1 MSLLIALILAAFI
14 QSPSTPDR
22 ATLTG
27 QVLEDGT
34 GAPVAGAQVNAV
46 KIPIERPVAGTM
58 GVPVRPFTTT
68 TDREG
73 RFQVANL
80 EPGRYRIMVQKAGFA
95 MPLDGGLPPIDLG
108 AGERRGID
116 IALQRGAV
124 IVGRVLDEAG
134 EPLPDVRVVAMRKM
148 AMGPPGA
155 KTYQEGL
162 RPAGPGA
169 QSNDLG
175 EFRLFSL
182 PPGEYLRAGR
192 TATRLRRSRSVDT
205 AHPNAAAHVLSFNV
219 GPGRRRTHHRRSGA
233 DVRVAG
239 HHDGRR
245 AGISGVRRGRRRLR

>member
-1 MSLLIALILAAFI
+1 MSLLIALVLAAFI

-34 GAPVAGAQVNAV
+34 GAPVAGAQVNVVQDSHRASSRWNDG
-46 KIPIERPVAGTM
+46 RPSS
-58 GVPVRPFTTT
+58 PVHDNHGSRGALS
-68 TDREG
+68 G
-73 RFQVANL
+73 RRSRAWTLSHQ
-80 EPGRYRIMVQKAGFA
+80 VQKAGFA
-95 MPLDGGLPPIDLG
+95 MPLDGGAPPIDLG

-116 IALQRGAV
+116 IRLQRGAV

-134 EPLPDVRVVAMRKM
+134 EPLPDVRVMAMRKM
-148 AMGPPGA
+148 AIGPARREDIPGGA
-155 KTYQEGL
+155 ASRRTECAVERSRRVQVVQ
-162 RPAGPGA
+162 PAAG
-169 QSNDLG
+169 
-175 EFRLFSL
+175 RV
-182 PPGEYLRAGR
+182 LRAGR

-233 DVRVAG
+233 NVRVAG